1 MTALDLRIEYR
12 FATGVSPTYGKDGW
26 GHNYK
31 GGLTQD
37 YAEWVETQFMIG
49 RRMREVFQ
57 RNTGNRATFYD
68 YKNDYHLFVKEY
80 KNFLEEEFLRI
91 YNKIFNETY

>member
-1 MTALDLRIEYR
+1 
-12 FATGVSPTYGKDGW
+12 
-26 GHNYK
+26 
-31 GGLTQD
+31 
-37 YAEWVETQFMIG
+37 MIG